1 MATVVIFLAAYFCV
15 LNQFLSRNLVFILI
29 TVACILA
36 LIALEMSKRTKRWFC
51 IVPSVALN
59 LFMLP
64 STIGWH
70 IDLQG
75 KINDYAV
82 CSVILI
88 LMSVLMVLDVLPT
101 KRRKS
106 KHLPDRQVFAFGGYL
121 YEKLIKRVEREV
133 LGLLVPFRL
142 HPDDR
147 LFL

>member
-15 LNQFLSRNLVFILI
+15 LNQFLSRNLIFILI

-88 LMSVLMVLDVLPT
+88 LMSVLLVLDVLPT

-106 KHLPDRQVFAFGGYL
+106 KTPAGSAGVCFW
-121 YEKLIKRVEREV
+121 RVSI
-133 LGLLVPFRL
+133 
-142 HPDDR
+142 
-147 LFL
+147 

>member
-1 MATVVIFLAAYFCV
+1 MATFVIFLAAYFCV
-15 LNQFLSRNLVFILI
+15 LNQFLSRNLIFILI
-29 TVACILA
+29 AVACILA

-106 KHLPDRQVFAFGGYL
+106 KTPAGSAGVCFW
-121 YEKLIKRVEREV
+121 RVSI
-133 LGLLVPFRL
+133 
-142 HPDDR
+142 
-147 LFL
+147 